1 MATKS
6 KTTAKKTTKT
16 SGPKTTS
23 APANSKSSPVKA
35 EKTKHNS
42 AALGVLGA
50 IVLLFVF
57 LYVFKSFFVAATVNG
72 EPIGRFAVI
81 KAVEKQDG
89 KQALDNLVTKALIL
103 QEAKKRNVT
112 VSQSDIDAEIQKI
125 SKSLSTQGSSLDQ
138 ALAAQG
144 MTKTQLNDA
153 IKLQLLL
160 QKMVGNNVT
169 VTQKDVDDFI
179 SQNKSMFP
187 EGTTDAQMKT
197 QATAQLKQQKA
208 QAATQNFLKGLQ
220 SNSKIIYFVHY

>member
-6 KTTAKKTTKT
+6 KTSAKKTT
-16 SGPKTTS
+16 
-23 APANSKSSPVKA
+23 NSKSASIPASSKSSSVKS
-35 EKTKHNS
+35 EKTKHNKT
-42 AALGVLGA
+42 ALGVFGA
-50 IVLLFVF
+50 IILLFVF
-57 LYVFKSFFVAATVNG
+57 LFLFKSLFVAATVNG

-81 KAVEKQDG
+81 QAVEKQDG

-112 VSQSDIDAEIQKI
+112 VSQSDINTEIQKI
-125 SKSLSTQGSSLDQ
+125 SKSLSSQGSSLDQ

-153 IKLQLLL
+153 IRLQLLL
-160 QKMVGNNVT
+160 QKMVGNNVN

-179 SQNKSMFP
+179 AQNKSMFP

-208 QAATQNFLKGLQ
+208 QAATQNFLKSLQ